1 MLGRSRFLVACLIV
15 SSLPVFG
22 ASPEPLLP
30 SEEVLVSRS
39 PVGIPGGRLVV
50 ALRAE
55 PKTLNPAISQDA
67 PSRDV
72 LGRMHADLIHINR
85 ASQLTEPALAKSY
98 KVSHDGLHYT
108 VKLRKG
114 IRFSDGDPFDAD
126 DIVFTFKV
134 YMDEKVHSP
143 QRDLLILEGK
153 PISVQKLDQHTVRF
167 DLSAPYAAAE
177 RLFDSMYILP
187 KHLLE
192 KPYSEGKLAEAWS
205 VNAEAAR
212 LVGLG
217 PYRMRQYV
225 PGQRIVLERNP
236 YYWKADGNR
245 VRLPYI
251 DELVFLIVPSEDA
264 QVIRFQAGD
273 TDIISRFGADNY
285 STLEKTQADRGYR
298 VQDLGPGL
306 EYNFLFFNLNAKVP
320 ASGVAEKQTWFKDVR
335 FRRAVSLAID
345 RNAIVRLVYRGRGTP
360 LWAHVTPANKL
371 WLDANVPKPARSPDQ
386 ARALLR
392 EAGFNWNSAN
402 ELLDSRGKRV
412 EFTIASSA
420 SNAQRTQMAT
430 IIQDDLKQLGM
441 KVQVVPL
448 EFRSLIDRV
457 FQSHDYDAAVLA
469 LGAGDVD
476 PNPQI
481 NVWLTNGTNHL
492 WSLGEPKPSTAW
504 EAEIDR
510 LMRRQISTLNTS
522 ARKKMYDRLQQLVY
536 ENLPIICLA
545 SPNILV
551 GSRNSVKNLQPAI
564 LEHYIL
570 WNVDE
575 IYIQRPQ

>member
-1 MLGRSRFLVACLIV
+1 MRGCRRLLLILIICA
-15 SSLPVFG
+15 LPLFG
-22 ASPEPLLP
+22 ADPQPLHHG
-30 SEEVLVSRS
+30 EEVLVSRNPAGVS
-39 PVGIPGGRLVV
+39 GGRLVV

-85 ASQLTEPALAKSY
+85 SSQLTESALAKSFQ
-98 KVSHDGLHYT
+98 VSPDGLHYT
-108 VKLRKG
+108 LKLRKG
-114 IRFSDGDPFDAD
+114 VRFSDGEPFDAD
-126 DIVFTFKV
+126 DVVFTFQL

-153 PISVQKLDQHTVRF
+153 PINVRKLDQHTVRF

-192 KPYSEGKLAEAWS
+192 KPYLEGKLGEAWS
-205 VNAEAAR
+205 ISTAPAQLA
-212 LVGLG
+212 GLG
-217 PYRMRQYV
+217 PYRLRQYV
-225 PGQRIVLERNP
+225 PGQRLVLERNP
-236 YYWKADGNR
+236 YYWKVDTKSI
-245 VRLPYI
+245 RLPYV

-273 TDIISRFGADNY
+273 TDIISRFSADNFA
-285 STLEKTQADRGYR
+285 TLEKIQSERGYR

-306 EYNFLFFNLNAKVP
+306 EYNFLFFNLNEKLP
-320 ASGVAEKQTWFKDVR
+320 AGNIPEKQAWFKDVR

-345 RNAIVRLVYRGRGTP
+345 RNAIVKLVYRGRGTA
-360 LWAHVTPANKL
+360 LWSPVTPANKL
-371 WLDANVPKPARSPDQ
+371 WLNADIPKPARSIDQ

-392 EAGFNWNSAN
+392 EAGFTWTNAN
-402 ELLDSRGKRV
+402 ELLDARGKHV

-481 NVWLTNGTNHL
+481 NVWLSNGTNHL
-492 WSLGEPKPSTAW
+492 WNLGEAKPGTPW
-504 EAEIDR
+504 EEEIDQ
-510 LMRRQISTLNTS
+510 LMRRQIATLKVS
-522 ARKKMYDRLQQLVY
+522 ARKKMYDRIQQLVY
-536 ENLPIICLA
+536 ENLPIICIA

-551 GSRNSVKNLQPAI
+551 GNKSSVKNLRPAI
-564 LEHYIL
+564 LEHYVL
-570 WNVDE
+570 WNADE
-575 IYIQRPQ
+575 IYLQRPQ